1 MNKIRLIY
9 NFLFSKK
16 GFVYCGRLKITYPI
30 RRRLA
35 MQKNYVIL
43 EDYETAICRVFY
55 DKKMDRVQYEIVA
68 PFSSC
73 QEENQLLN
81 PMIYLQNLKGA
92 CALSVSDKRVFKVIK
107 VFRVSK
113 IISAIQ
119 GKWDKIQSLHNP
131 NHRQ

>member
-30 RRRLA
+30 KRRLT
-35 MQKNYVIL
+35 MMRERYVIL

-55 DKKMDRVQYEIVA
+55 DKKMDRVHYEIVA

-73 QEENQLLN
+73 QEENQLLT
-81 PMIYLQNLKGA
+81 
-92 CALSVSDKRVFKVIK
+92 LS
-107 VFRVSK
+107 
-113 IISAIQ
+113 
-119 GKWDKIQSLHNP
+119 
-131 NHRQ
+131 